1 MDETTLT
8 IGQLAAR
15 FGLNTSAIR
24 YYEDNGVLPEPI
36 RISGRR
42 RYGPDAVRRLE
53 ILVAAKRAGLSL
65 DEIGLLLQRA
75 DAGSPAFQSL
85 REVAA
90 RKLPEVEALIAQ
102 AESTRQWL
110 LHASTCTCDS
120 FDVCELFARK

>member
-24 YYEDNGVLPEPI
+24 YYEANSVLPAPI

-42 RYGPDAVRRLE
+42 RYGTDEIRRLE

-65 DEIGLLLQRA
+65 DEIRLLLQRA
-75 DAGSPAFQSL
+75 DSGSPAFDSI

-90 RKLPEVEALIAQ
+90 RKLPEVEELIAQ
-102 AESTRQWL
+102 AHATRQWL
-110 LHASTCTCDS
+110 LHAATCTCES
-120 FDVCELFARK
+120 FDVCELFAG